1 MDMSVIAAMLIG
13 GFVFWAAFLTEDVDD
28 DDDQG
33 PGQLQPVYVN
43 RG

>member
-1 MDMSVIAAMLIG
+1 MSVIAAMCIA
-13 GFVFWAAFLTEDVDD
+13 GFVFWAAFLTDDVDD

-33 PGQLQPVYVN
+33 PGKLQPIFVN